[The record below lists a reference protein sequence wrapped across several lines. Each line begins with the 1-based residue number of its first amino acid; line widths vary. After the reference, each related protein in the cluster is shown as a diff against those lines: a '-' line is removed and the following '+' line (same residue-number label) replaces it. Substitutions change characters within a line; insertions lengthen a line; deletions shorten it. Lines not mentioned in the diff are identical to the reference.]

1 MDIHKQSTG
10 DTERKEDLEAVIQKL
25 NHDILNLV
33 STYNNLVAEY
43 NDYSEMT
50 ATCNWDRTSGPMME
64 DYPKMEFYDA
74 STINETLKSKDIA
87 RMKALKRTLWL
98 KVHHLK
104 DAVTNARVAY
114 GEAIRQVIEEIEDEV
129 YGPRYNYY

>member
-1 MDIHKQSTG
+1 
-10 DTERKEDLEAVIQKL
+10 
-25 NHDILNLV
+25 
-33 STYNNLVAEY
+33 
-43 NDYSEMT
+43 MT